1 MAGLSGLIVIGPIN
15 TRHGVVYS
23 QDSPRRTEL
32 NLLLSSPPWTP
43 RGDSLSSIYKTTA
56 SRNFEASRRACLGV
70 DSKLS
75 ASSTARPGGGL
86 PKPRPSRSRESPH
99 CLAWFWENW
108 GSQLYRNDVWSTA
121 TRVSG
126 FLDARSTQHWL
137 FSFSL
142 SCFSFV
148 RSLKQ
153 PLNNYPKM
161 ADKDKQYKYRQE
173 IQQVRRDNLQFLFAS
188 SFPCLLRQVLSAWVK
203 SHLYFS
209 REGAV
214 NTISAVEPNQGHSGG
229 NCDSEQPT
237 PGLL

>member
-43 RGDSLSSIYKTTA
+43 PGDSLSFIYKTTA

-99 CLAWFWENW
+99 CLACSGRTGAASFIATTFGQPRLE
-108 GSQLYRNDVWSTA
+108 SLDFSTHA
-121 TRVSG
+121 
-126 FLDARSTQHWL
+126 QHNTG
-137 FSFSL
+137 
-142 SCFSFV
+142 C
-148 RSLKQ
+148 
-153 PLNNYPKM
+153 
-161 ADKDKQYKYRQE
+161 
-173 IQQVRRDNLQFLFAS
+173 FLFLFLVS
-188 SFPCLLRQVLSAWVK
+188 LLYD
-203 SHLYFS
+203 H
-209 REGAV
+209 
-214 NTISAVEPNQGHSGG
+214 
-229 NCDSEQPT
+229 
-237 PGLL
+237 